1 MATSHT
7 ASHTAILALG
17 SNLGDRAAHLHT
29 ALREMRAYLTVE
41 ATSFLYETPPAYVTD
56 QPKFLNAVCR
66 VTTQLSPQDLL
77 AAIEATMSAMG
88 RVRTLRYGPRIID
101 IDILFYDRV
110 QLVTPDLTI
119 PHPRLPERDFVLE
132 PLCDIAADFRHPL
145 IGLTMRDLLT
155 ALKAPPLP
163 RILPLGN
170 TLWTWGAKTY
180 VMGIINVTP
189 DSFSG
194 DGLAGSEEGRVAA
207 ALAQAER
214 FLADGADCLDV
225 GGMSTRP
232 GHALIPIEEELGRVI
247 PVVQALAQRVAAPI
261 SVDTFRREVAQA
273 ALDAGAQL
281 VNDVWGLRY
290 DRELARLVADRGAA
304 LTVMHNRMRPE
315 EAGYRARVAS
325 LPVGPPNAYDDIARD
340 ITHELEQ
347 SLAFAEASGVP
358 RWLLVADPGL
368 GFGKNTEQQLE
379 LIHRLSE
386 VRALGYPLL
395 FGPSRKRFIGQVL
408 GDLPPQERV
417 EGTLA
422 ACVLAIDRG
431 ADIIRVHDVRAA
443 ARAARLADA
452 VVRGPWAG

>member
-1 MATSHT
+1 MATL
-7 ASHTAILALG
+7 HTAILALG

-41 ATSFLYETPPAYVTD
+41 AASFLYETPPAYVTD

-77 AAIEATMSAMG
+77 AAIEATMKAMG

-101 IDILFYDRV
+101 IDILFFEHV
-110 QLVTPDLTI
+110 QLVTPELTI

-145 IGLTMRDLLT
+145 IGLTMRDLLA
-155 ALKAPPLP
+155 ALKSAPLP
-163 RILPLGN
+163 RVLPLGN

-180 VMGIINVTP
+180 IMGIINATP

-194 DGLAGSEEGRVAA
+194 DGLAGAEGGGVAA
-207 ALAQAER
+207 AVAQAER

-232 GHALIPIEEELGRVI
+232 GHPLIAVEEELARVI
-247 PVVQALAQRVAAPI
+247 PVVQALAQTVPVPI

-273 ALDAGAQL
+273 ALDAGAHL
-281 VNDVWGLRY
+281 INDVWGLRY
-290 DRELARLVADRGAA
+290 DRELARLAADRGAA
-304 LTVMHNRMRPE
+304 LALMHNRMQPE
-315 EAGYRARVAS
+315 DAGYRARVAS
-325 LPVGPPNAYDDIARD
+325 LPVGPPNEYDDIAGD

-347 SLAFAEASGVP
+347 SLALAQASGVP
-358 RWLLVADPGL
+358 RWLLIADPGL

-379 LIHRLSE
+379 LIHRLGE
-386 VRALGYPLL
+386 VRELGYPLL

-431 ADIIRVHDVRAA
+431 ADVIRVHDVRAA

-452 VVRGPWAG
+452 VVRGPWAA